1 MKRSFRNRGEIRS
14 TYSHHATTG
23 QLLLHML
30 GYWDLVM
37 QLQLEAWIG
46 ARAFWVQSSPPGK
59 KKGQEHR
66 RTVVVCAELLK
77 KKQVQNSYWNGGWI

>member
-1 MKRSFRNRGEIRS
+1 MPRMKRSFRNRGEIRS
-14 TYSHHATTG
+14 TNSHHATTG
-23 QLLLHML
+23 ELLLHML
-30 GYWDLVM
+30 GYM

-46 ARAFWVQSSPPGK
+46 ARAFWVQSSPAGK
-59 KKGQEHR
+59 KKGQVHR